1 MVHHASRR
9 PARGFM
15 VLEVLIALLIFSLG
29 VLGLVGLQARAAK
42 DTGQA
47 QYRAQAVLLANELV
61 GMMWA
66 GDHSYTNLSTVYA
79 AGSTDAGYVA
89 WIAKVKA
96 TLPRNVST
104 DPTVTL
110 TQVPPLPALAVPAGT
125 KAPPVPLA
133 STKVTIQVYWDQPG
147 TTTSDGSHKVIVITQ
162 IK

>member
-1 MVHHASRR
+1 
-9 PARGFM
+9 M

-66 GDHSYTNLSTVYA
+66 GDHTNANLSVVYA
-79 AGSTDAGYVA
+79 SGSTDANYVA
-89 WIAKVKA
+89 WINKVKA
-96 TLPRNVST
+96 TLPRST
-104 DPTVTL
+104 SGDPTVTL
-110 TQVPPLPALAVPAGT
+110 TAVQPLPALAVPAGGT
-125 KAPPVPLA
+125 PL
-133 STKVTIQVYWDQPG
+133 STPLPSTLVTIQVYWDQPG
-147 TTTSDGSHKVIVITQ
+147 AQPSEAPHKVVVVTQ